1 MTDMRQAD
9 LRLPLYQ
16 QVRDALA
23 RDIANRVWK
32 PGEAIP
38 TEAELVGR
46 FHTSIGTIRKAVDQ
60 LVADEMVERRQGKG
74 TFIKPANF
82 QSSLLRFFRFHDA
95 AGNYRIPEAKI
106 LHREQLTP
114 PPAIADSLQLSP
126 GAQAIHLT
134 RLRYLDREPLL
145 AESIWLPA
153 TRFQALLAIPLP
165 SFGDLLYPLYEDCCH
180 QVVASAREIL
190 TAEAIA
196 SPHAELLQLAPGTP
210 AIVLERLAKAYDGS
224 PLEWRS
230 VRGRADKF
238 RYQADIR

>member
-1 MTDMRQAD
+1 MRQAD

-82 QSSLLRFFRFHDA
+82 QSSLQRFSA
-95 AGNYRIPEAKI
+95 ST
-106 LHREQLTP
+106 TP
-114 PPAIADSLQLSP
+114 MAN
-126 GAQAIHLT
+126 T
-134 RLRYLDREPLL
+134 
-145 AESIWLPA
+145 
-153 TRFQALLAIPLP
+153 
-165 SFGDLLYPLYEDCCH
+165 
-180 QVVASAREIL
+180 
-190 TAEAIA
+190 A
-196 SPHAELLQLAPGTP
+196 SPKPGFCT
-210 AIVLERLAKAYDGS
+210 ANS
-224 PLEWRS
+224 
-230 VRGRADKF
+230 
-238 RYQADIR
+238 